1 MGRKAAFIDRDG
13 VINEERAYVG
23 RPRDFVLLPGALAG
37 LQRLQAAGY
46 RLIVIT
52 NQSGIARGFYTEED
66 YLELEVHMREL
77 LGQAGVTLDLVQ
89 YCPHL
94 PDAPLERYRVDCECR
109 KPRPGML
116 RRAAEVL
123 HLDLP
128 RSFLVGDRLADIL
141 AGRAAGVGQC
151 YLVRSGQAL
160 SAGDIAAA
168 DDVFADLDACV
179 ACVLSSAAGTGS
191 TA

>member
-1 MGRKAAFIDRDG
+1 MGRKAAFIDRNG
-13 VINEERAYVG
+13 VINEDRAYVG
-23 RPRDFVLLPGALAG
+23 CPEDFVLLPGVLAG
-37 LQRLQAAGY
+37 LQRLQAADY

-52 NQSGIARGFYTEED
+52 NQSGIARGLYSEAA

-77 LGQAGVTLDLVQ
+77 LAQAGVTLDLVQ

-94 PDAPLERYRVDCECR
+94 PDAPLERYRLDCECR

-123 HLDLP
+123 DLDMP
-128 RSFLVGDRLADIL
+128 QSFLVGDRLADVQ

-151 YLVRSGQAL
+151 YLVRSGQLL
-160 SAGDIAAA
+160 SAADVAAA
-168 DDVFADLDACV
+168 DAVFADLDACV
-179 ACVLSSAAGTGS
+179 ACVLSSSAA
-191 TA
+191 TANNA